1 MLQKRGIDRNI
12 DWITLSL
19 YLALVMLGWSVI
31 YAVEYRD
38 GQENLFQLNSPVGK
52 QIIWSGI
59 SFVVFFIITLIDYK
73 FWQTFAF
80 PIYGL
85 TLLSLIGVLIFGV
98 EIKGARSWYSIAG
111 STIQPS
117 EFAKF
122 GTCLTMAAYLSTV
135 GNSLKQVNHQLVA
148 AGLLAVPFILIGLQP
163 DMGSALVF
171 TSFLIVMYREGL
183 PSIFYIIGGTLSLLL
198 IMGLMTDEPR
208 YIWIFL
214 EGIGVVWLSSYV
226 FKQRNLYIGL
236 AAVISFGFFWG
247 AQQAYFEPK
256 VGLLALGATFIVLSL
271 IYIRKRTVQFPGL
284 LAVALVIC
292 GAVAYGANYAF
303 NDILKPHQQDRI
315 NVWLQPEK
323 CDPRGSLYNLIQSK
337 MAISAGGATGKG
349 FLNGTI
355 TQLNYVPEQS
365 TDFIFTTI
373 GEEQGFLG
381 VVLVIGLFM
390 AFLIQII
397 RIAERQRSDFSRIYA
412 YGFAGIVFIH
422 VFINIGMTMGLA
434 PVIGIPLP
442 FLSRGGSSLLG
453 FTIML
458 GVLLKLDSKR
468 FQI

>member
-198 IMGLMTDEPR
+198 IMGLMTDDPR